1 MSSINSYVEGR
12 LTGPLARLLSTCQGI
27 ARRVCFWT
35 AIVCPFLWVSL
46 LFEGVVTASEHLTL
60 AALVGINLLALL
72 GGHSY
77 RPDWDRRSPDQ
88 DGRPPDRDSRE
99 A

>member
-1 MSSINSYVEGR
+1 MSSISSYVEGR
-12 LTGPLARLLSTCQGI
+12 LTGTLADLLSTCQGVV
-27 ARRVCFWT
+27 RRLCFWT

-46 LFEGVVTASEHLTL
+46 LFRGVVTSSEHLTL
-60 AALVGINLLALL
+60 AALVGLNLVALV

-77 RPDWDRRSPDQ
+77 RPDWNHHR
-88 DGRPPDRDSRE
+88 PDRDRRE